1 MDMETMRYYYQ
12 NGLWDKSRL
21 DKLLKAGKITQTQ
34 YNEIIGNS

>member
-21 DKLLKAGKITQTQ
+21 DKLLKIGKITQSQ
-34 YNEIIGNS
+34 YDAIIENS